1 MYRLVMGVIMSV
13 KSRLLVAVQETSFN
27 DCAVEGEI
35 KGKANRNAHK
45 HQNMVFQKASENI
58 KVFSNLLS

>member
-1 MYRLVMGVIMSV
+1 MSV